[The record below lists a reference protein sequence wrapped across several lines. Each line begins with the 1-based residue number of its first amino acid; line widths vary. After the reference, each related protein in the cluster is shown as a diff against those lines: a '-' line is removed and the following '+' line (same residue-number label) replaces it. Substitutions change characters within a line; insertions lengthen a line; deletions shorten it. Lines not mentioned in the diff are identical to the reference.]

1 MQIYFCF
8 LCIFTFDFC
17 GILLLAFVVHKGCKG
32 LYMFYGVPNGANG
45 VRPVGRAEA
54 MVAPANYR
62 RGLAFYDPVAEREM
76 AYSKGVSLTAV
87 LHLCAVS
94 QIFNS
99 FSAFLKHASA
109 LYAVFRRF

>member
-1 MQIYFCF
+1 M
-8 LCIFTFDFC
+8 
-17 GILLLAFVVHKGCKG
+17 LAGTAKGCRCFMG
-32 LYMFYGVPNGANG
+32 SPMGANG

-54 MVAPANYR
+54 MVVPANYR
-62 RGLAFYDPVAEREM
+62 RGLAFYDPFAEREM